1 MYVVVG
7 LFVCCSFTVW
17 RLEREWK
24 GLFGERVVMIDL
36 IELN

>member
-1 MYVVVG
+1 MYVVVCLQCG
-7 LFVCCSFTVW
+7 VW
-17 RLEREWK
+17 EGSGR